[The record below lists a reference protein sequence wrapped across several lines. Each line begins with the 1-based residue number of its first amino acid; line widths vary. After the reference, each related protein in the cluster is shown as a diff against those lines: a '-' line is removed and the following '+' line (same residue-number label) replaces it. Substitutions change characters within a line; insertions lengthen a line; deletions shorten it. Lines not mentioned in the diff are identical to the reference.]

1 MKRTV
6 TLSSSLAGTM
16 SALAVLATAASAAPT
31 IRVRTDAPGHK
42 INPAIYGINNL
53 SNFEK
58 ATYLAADSAM
68 LGSDRMGGNR
78 MTGYNW
84 ENNFSSAGSDY
95 QHSSDNWMTQN
106 PLPTATGPGGAVASF
121 VERNLGLGRAPIL
134 QLQMAGYVAADG
146 AGTVTPAQA
155 APSSRWKKVVFAKG
169 SPFSLTPSTTDSFV
183 YLDEEVNFLVRKFGR
198 ADQGGVPYYQLDNEP
213 ALWPTTHARIHP
225 QSLTM
230 KELLD
235 NSEALAKA
243 VKAVDP
249 SAKVI
254 GYESF
259 GAMEMWTC
267 GSVSAAGSWSECA
280 DWAPYKSKYGW
291 SVAAFLGEM
300 RKRSEAAGQR
310 LIDVLGIH
318 WYPEDKGDSRINSGS
333 VTDGGTAKDIEA
345 RLQAPRSLWD
355 SSYLENSWITGM
367 TGNKPVH
374 ILTRTLKSIDTSWP
388 GTRLAL
394 TEYNYGGENH
404 WSGGLALADAL
415 GVFGKL
421 DLEAANLHT
430 AFSPRLAPAFR
441 LYRNFDGKGNG
452 FGDTHVPVDNPDSTV
467 FSTYASLDSKNPKLL
482 HVVAINKSASAKP
495 VTIALGGKSWQSA
508 VAYGFGTDPVITRMA
523 DPAPVAAS
531 GFDYVLPATSAVHFV
546 VSTDAQVSLPSPDLV
561 ALQVEVVGQGSVT
574 RSIRTSLLPRG
585 TVVTLEAVPADGWT
599 FGGWGQGASGKAASV
614 GVVMDAPRTVQATF
628 LSAANLI
635 VNGDFANGVS
645 GWTPSAWSPDG
656 SASGTASVTGGTF
669 DYQVVNGGTETWNVQ
684 LFQTGVPFVKG
695 ITYTLSFDASA
706 SAAREIQV
714 YANQG
719 AFNKAVALGVAT
731 KSFTYTFVSD
741 STESGKLSFDI
752 GGPTAS
758 GSNVKLDNVSIKASI
773 SGSGIAFRRLE
784 KRDILQQGS
793 DLVLDRA
800 GTLFVSDAQGR
811 VVLRREL
818 RSAGRVDLS
827 ALPRGVYV
835 ASFEGSKTLVRRLD

>member
-1 MKRTV
+1 MKRIV
-6 TLSSSLAGTM
+6 PRSL
-16 SALAVLATAASAAPT
+16 LVLATLATLSAQTGAAPT
-31 IRVRTDAPGHK
+31 IRVRADAPGHK
-42 INPAIYGINNL
+42 ISPAIYGINNL
-53 SNFEK
+53 STSK

-84 ENNFSSAGSDY
+84 ETNHSSAGSDY

-121 VERNLGLGRAPIL
+121 VERNLGLGRAPIV
-134 QLQMAGYVAADG
+134 QLQMAGYVAGDG
-146 AGTVTPAQA
+146 AGTVTPGEA
-155 APSSRWKKVVFAKG
+155 APSARWKKVVFAKG
-169 SPFSLTPSTTDSFV
+169 APFTLTPSTTDSFV
-183 YLDEEVNFLVRKFGR
+183 YLDEEVNFLVKKFGR

-259 GAMEMWTC
+259 GAMEMWNC
-267 GSVSAAGSWSECA
+267 GSASAAGPWIECA
-280 DWAPYKSKYGW
+280 DWGTYKGKYDW
-291 SVAAFLGEM
+291 SLAAFLGEM
-300 RKRSEAAGQR
+300 KKRSESAGMR

-318 WYPEDKGDSRINSGS
+318 WYPEDKGDSRISVGS
-333 VTDGGTAKDIEA
+333 VADGGTAKDIEA

-355 SSYLENSWITGM
+355 SSYLENSWVTGM

-374 ILTRTLKSIDTSWP
+374 ILTRTKKSMEATWP

-404 WSGGLALADAL
+404 WSGGLALADVL

-430 AFSPRLAPAFR
+430 TFSTRLEAAFR

-452 FGDTHVPVDNPDSTV
+452 FGDTYVPAENPDSTL

-482 HVVAINKSASAKP
+482 HVVAINKSALAQS
-495 VTIALGGKSWQSA
+495 VTIALSGKTWKSA
-508 VAYGFGTDPVITRMA
+508 VAYGFGTSPVITKLA
-523 DPAPVAAS
+523 DPASVTAS

-546 VSTDAQVSLPSPDLV
+546 VSTDEQVSLPSPDLV
-561 ALQVEVVGQGSVT
+561 ALQVEIVGQGNVT
-574 RSIRTSLLPRG
+574 RSIRTALLPRG
-585 TVVTLEAVPADGWT
+585 TVVTLDAVPADGWT
-599 FGGWGQGASGKAASV
+599 FGGWAMGAAGKTSSV
-614 GVVMDAPRTVQATF
+614 DIVMDAPRTVQATF

-635 VNGDFANGVS
+635 VNGDFADGVS

-656 SASGTASVTGGTF
+656 SAEGKASVVGGALSF
-669 DYQVVNGGTETWNVQ
+669 QVTNGATETWNVQ

-695 ITYTLSFDASA
+695 KTYTLTFDASA
-706 SAAREIQV
+706 SAARDIQV

-719 AFNKAVALGVAT
+719 AFNKAVVLGTAT

-758 GSNVKLDNVSIKASI
+758 GTSVTLDNVSIKATVP
-773 SGSGIAFRRLE
+773 GSGIVSRNLE
-784 KRDILQQGS
+784 KRDLFQQGNA
-793 DLVLDRA
+793 LVLNRA
-800 GTLFVSDAQGR
+800 GTLFLGDAQGR

-818 RSAGRVDLS
+818 SSAGRVDLS

-835 ASFEGSKTLVRRLD
+835 ASFEGTNSMVRRLD

>member
-1 MKRTV
+1 LKRIV
-6 TLSSSLAGTM
+6 PLSLS
-16 SALAVLATAASAAPT
+16 VLATLATLSAQTGAAPT
-31 IRVRTDAPGHK
+31 IRVRTEVPGHK

-53 SNFEK
+53 SNFDK

-84 ENNFSSAGSDY
+84 ENNYSSAGSDY

-106 PLPTATGPGGAVASF
+106 PLPTATGAGGSVASF

-155 APSSRWKKVVFAKG
+155 APSARWKKVVFAKG
-169 SPFSLTPSTTDSFV
+169 SAYSLAPSTTDSFV

-198 ADQGGVPYYQLDNEP
+198 ADQGGLPYYQLDNEP

-235 NSEALAKA
+235 NSEALSKA

-280 DWAPYKSKYGW
+280 DWAAYKSKYGW

-300 RKRSEAAGQR
+300 RKRSETAGQR

-333 VTDGGTAKDIEA
+333 VADGGTAKDIEA

-374 ILTRTLKSIDTSWP
+374 ILTRTLKSVDTAWP

-482 HVVAINKSASAKP
+482 HVVAINKSALAQS
-495 VTIALGGKSWQSA
+495 VTIALSGKTWQSA
-508 VAYGFGTDPVITRMA
+508 VAYGFGTSPVINKLA
-523 DPAPVAAS
+523 DPASVTAA

-561 ALQVEVVGQGSVT
+561 ALQVEIVGQGTVT

-599 FGGWGQGASGKAASV
+599 FGGWANGATGKAASV
-614 GVVMDAPRTVQATF
+614 EVVMDAPRTVQATF

-635 VNGDFANGVS
+635 TNGDFANGVS

-656 SASGTASVTGGTF
+656 SASGTASVVGGSF
-669 DYQVVNGGTETWNVQ
+669 NYQVVNGATETWNVQ

-719 AFNKAVALGVAT
+719 AFNKAVALGTAS

-752 GGPTAS
+752 GGPAAS
-758 GSNVKLDNVSIKASI
+758 GTTVTLDNVSIKASI
-773 SGSGIAFRRLE
+773 SGSGIAARKLE
-784 KRDILQQGS
+784 KRDLFQQGNV
-793 DLVLDRA
+793 LVLNRA
-800 GTLFVSDAQGR
+800 GTLFLSDAQGR

-818 RSAGRVDLS
+818 ASAGRVDLS

-835 ASFEGSKTLVRRLD
+835 ARFEGSNTMVRRLD